1 MLENGLVIRD
11 FTESR
16 DIDLNNKIDNYVEK
30 HLQ

>member
-16 DIDLNNKIDNYVEK
+16 DIDLNNKIDK
-30 HLQ
+30 HIQDNIQ